1 MAGSGKNE
9 EAAAAAAPAQ
19 LFKDCWGCRAVS
31 GGGLIGA
38 GGYVLAAARRVM
50 QRGAPPG
57 LGAVAQIVFGLAL
70 LNRKLA
76 ICRSRETVPIGG
88 RVENQRTQI

>member
-57 LGAVAQIVFGLAL
+57 LGAVAQIVFGLG
-70 LNRKLA
+70 LA
-76 ICRSRETVPIGG
+76 SWGVVILVDPVGKSHPK
-88 RVENQRTQI
+88 